1 MITIVLLLSHL
12 LCLWKNI
19 SILNRYC
26 VIWSVGLFL
35 GPILPMKKID
45 FFLAVVQFYACWLCK
60 GDVKANLAL
69 IQQDQHHLYLTHMQ
83 NLGSWIHSMV
93 YYTYP
98 PAHNFFF
105 FDNYWHAYLVLVI
118 HIYTHNSRFLLLHRK
133 IIALGMFI
141 GIICSLLL
149 L

>member
-19 SILNRYC
+19 SILNRHLECWAFFRAYPTYEKN
-26 VIWSVGLFL
+26 WFFFSR
-35 GPILPMKKID
+35 GP
-45 FFLAVVQFYACWLCK
+45 VLCLLVMERRCQSK
-60 GDVKANLAL
+60 PGINPTGPTPL
-69 IQQDQHHLYLTHMQ
+69 IFNSHAK
-83 NLGSWIHSMV
+83 SWILDSF
-93 YYTYP
+93 YGILYIPTCTQI
-98 PAHNFFF
+98 FF

-118 HIYTHNSRFLLLHRK
+118 HIYTHNSRFLLLHRI